1 MIRIMIR
8 RILTIMAVALV
19 CCPAA
24 SSATWSLDSCINY
37 AIEHNITVR
46 TRNLE
51 STSAELDVVEAKDRF
66 LPQLDAGASQTFNFG
81 RGLTSDNTYADR
93 NTSQF
98 GWSVNLSLP
107 VFQGLSAKRRLDY
120 AKANLKAVLESA
132 EAAKDDVTL
141 RVIAQY
147 LQVLYCTEL
156 HGVALEQVRL
166 SEVELERRNI
176 LLEAGKIPELDLT
189 QARSQLAQDELTAVT
204 TLNDRQLALVDLAQ
218 LLQLDDV
225 DGFDIMPLTD
235 SQTMLPDAQTVYE
248 NALRNNHAIKAST
261 LSMAAAEKNIS
272 LAKSGY
278 LPRLSFNAGL
288 GSSYYNISGIEN
300 APFHRQM
307 RDNFNKSLGFTLSI
321 PIFDAFTTRNSV
333 RKARLQRF
341 NAELQYEDTRSAL
354 FKSIQQ
360 AYYQAVAAQAKRRAG
375 DVAVKAA
382 KEALDAMQ
390 EKYNYGRANATEFEQ
405 AKTSYMKAVS
415 ESVQAKYESLLRMR
429 ILEFYNGV
437 N

>member
-1 MIRIMIR
+1 MIRKII
-8 RILTIMAVALV
+8 IIMAVAV
-19 CCPAA
+19 MIGPAA
-24 SSATWSLDSCINY
+24 SSAPWSLDSCINH
-37 AIEHNITVR
+37 AIKHNIIVR
-46 TRNLE
+46 TRNIE

-66 LPQLDAGASQTFNFG
+66 LPQLDAGVSQTFNFG

-93 NTSQF
+93 NTSQL

-107 VFQGLSAKRRLDY
+107 IFQGLSAKRRLDY
-120 AKANLKAVLESA
+120 AKANMRSVLENA

-147 LQVLYCTEL
+147 LQVLYCAEL
-156 HGVALEQVRL
+156 HGVALEQVRM
-166 SEVELERRNI
+166 SKVELDRREI

-204 TLNDRQLALVDLAQ
+204 TLNDRQLALVELAQ

-225 DGFDIMPLTD
+225 NGFDIMPLSDT
-235 SQTMLPDAQTVYE
+235 QTILPDAQTVYE
-248 NALRNNHAIKAST
+248 NALRNNHAIKASM
-261 LSMAAAEKNIS
+261 LSIAAADKNIS

-278 LPRLSFNAGL
+278 LPRLSFNVGL
-288 GSSYYNISGIEN
+288 GSSYYNISGIDN
-300 APFHRQM
+300 DSFHRQM

-321 PIFDAFTTRNSV
+321 PIFDAFTTRNSE
-333 RKARLQRF
+333 RKARLQLV
-341 NAELQYEDTRSAL
+341 NARLQYEDTRSAL
-354 FKSIQQ
+354 FKAIQQ
-360 AYYQAVAAQAKRRAG
+360 AYYQAVAAQSKRRAG

-382 KEALDAMQ
+382 KDALDAMQ

-405 AKTSYMKAVS
+405 AKTSYIKAVS
-415 ESVQAKYESLLRMR
+415 EAVQAKYETLLRMR

>member
-1 MIRIMIR
+1 MIRKIM
-8 RILTIMAVALV
+8 TIMAVAEIIG
-19 CCPAA
+19 PAA
-24 SSATWSLDSCINY
+24 SSAPWSLDSCINH
-37 AIEHNITVR
+37 AIEHNIIVR
-46 TRNLE
+46 TRNIE

-66 LPQLDAGASQTFNFG
+66 LPQLDAGVSQTFNFG

-93 NTSQF
+93 NTSQL

-107 VFQGLSAKRRLDY
+107 IFQGLSAKRRLDY
-120 AKANLKAVLESA
+120 AKANLRSVLENA

-156 HGVALEQVRL
+156 HGVALEQVRM
-166 SEVELERRNI
+166 SKVELDRREI

-204 TLNDRQLALVDLAQ
+204 TLNDRQLALVELAQ

-225 DGFDIMPLTD
+225 NGFDIMPLSDT
-235 SQTMLPDAQTVYE
+235 QTILPDAQTVYE
-248 NALRNNHAIKAST
+248 NALRNNHAIKASM
-261 LSMAAAEKNIS
+261 LSIAAADKNIS

-278 LPRLSFNAGL
+278 LPRLSFNVGL
-288 GSSYYNISGIEN
+288 GSSYYNISGIDN
-300 APFHRQM
+300 DSFHRQM

-321 PIFDAFTTRNSV
+321 PIFDAFTTRNSE
-333 RKARLQRF
+333 RKARLQLV
-341 NAELQYEDTRSAL
+341 NARLQYEDTRSAL
-354 FKSIQQ
+354 FKAIQQ
-360 AYYQAVAAQAKRRAG
+360 AYYQAVAAQSKRRAG

-382 KEALDAMQ
+382 KDALDAMQ

-405 AKTSYMKAVS
+405 AKTSYIKAVS
-415 ESVQAKYESLLRMR
+415 EAVQAKYETLLRMR